1 MQNCFDKSL
10 ICDTLHLVDNCVR
23 SAGASPRFSFL
34 RAPKPAVPSPNQP
47 KTRPLESINCEM
59 QFLQFLSFDIHM
71 KWWGVGA
78 HTFNRDVHR
87 SREQNT
93 PSAAKA
99 DTASMSAAS
108 GRSCVTLGDLVR
120 AASYAFF
127 ARAPVCRGASRSIP
141 WHAHSN
147 SIAIMFRK
155 LTSMRPSRRAPL
167 IPMDT

>member
-1 MQNCFDKSL
+1 MVGGGGSY
-10 ICDTLHLVDNCVR
+10 LH
-23 SAGASPRFSFL
+23 
-34 RAPKPAVPSPNQP
+34 
-47 KTRPLESINCEM
+47 
-59 QFLQFLSFDIHM
+59 
-71 KWWGVGA
+71 
-78 HTFNRDVHR
+78 RDVHR

-155 LTSMRPSRRAPL
+155 LTSIRPSRRTPL
-167 IPMDT
+167 IPIATYSSRLPLLDMEPTARGG